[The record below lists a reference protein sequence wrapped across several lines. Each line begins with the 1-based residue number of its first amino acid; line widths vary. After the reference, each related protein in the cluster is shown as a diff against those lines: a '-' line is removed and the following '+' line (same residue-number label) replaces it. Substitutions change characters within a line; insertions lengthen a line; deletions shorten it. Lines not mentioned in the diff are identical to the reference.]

1 MFNWNHIAVVH
12 CSMCIH
18 SVRFVSFRS
27 EWSSSISI
35 VSTQRFSHSLI
46 HSLTHIL
53 LHWQY
58 SLYEQFDSK
67 CSIPCFNHLVMV
79 NQTCFTHYIHYNE
92 QIVYSPSTFPF
103 VLIQISSTLLTR
115 RIGGKKEETTSN
127 RADNERLQ
135 LKWLVWIAETLKKIS
150 SNVAAIFSLEH
161 EMFYSWRTHGTHN
174 MSTGQLCTRISFP
187 SSSSWV
193 VTRLISTDYIFANSE
208 NSKNKNERGTY
219 SCAQTQTQT
228 QLQAWAIETNTRTYT
243 YEFEMYFQC
252 IYIIFLSVGIEF
264 P

>member
-1 MFNWNHIAVVH
+1 MESYSCSSLFNAYTF
-12 CSMCIH
+12 CTF
-18 SVRFVSFRS
+18 RFVQFLLPKTRS

-208 NSKNKNERGTY
+208 NSKNERGTN
-219 SCAQTQTQT
+219 
-228 QLQAWAIETNTRTYT
+228 TNTNSITGMGNRNKHTHIHIWIWNV
-243 YEFEMYFQC
+243 F
-252 IYIIFLSVGIEF
+252 SVHLYNFSKRRNRVSINN
-264 P
+264 